1 MSMWVADLMAP
12 PGEVTPQLTGVHW
25 FYAVAALAL
34 LVGGALFS
42 LLGPWVWTWIA
53 DRRLA
58 DLPEGR
64 LGPPSRS

>member
-42 LLGPWVWTWIA
+42 LLGPVGVDL
-53 DRRLA
+53 DR
-58 DLPEGR
+58 
-64 LGPPSRS
+64 